1 MNYAE
6 DRLDRKA
13 RYSESTI
20 LPSESSQNL
29 IQRDL
34 MDAYSLLNSTTSTT
48 TTVDSTTTTTTTVTS
63 EEKEK
68 TLSRLKKGHELAGRT
83 LRDCGKC
90 HQATFHYGMAWMCNV
105 HDETSAGKY
114 S

>member
-13 RYSESTI
+13 RYSNSTSNE
-20 LPSESSQNL
+20 LESSRNL

-34 MDAYSLLNSTTSTT
+34 RAAHSVLKPPTTYEST
-48 TTVDSTTTTTTTVTS
+48 
-63 EEKEK
+63 EE
-68 TLSRLKKGHELAGRT
+68 TLSRLKKGHELAART

-90 HQATFHYGMAWMCNV
+90 HQATVHYGMAWMCDV
-105 HDETSAGKY
+105 EDDKSAGK
-114 S
+114 